1 MKAISLILC
10 VLLAA
15 ACASKEFKD
24 QFDNE
29 KTWAELQTQLPEYPS
44 QNNLLPF
51 DTGPSS
57 NDQHF
62 VDATS
67 IQVGEDGVMRYSLVI
82 KSPSGAMNV
91 TFEGMRCSTNERKL
105 YALGRNDGE
114 WAHSHNADWQ
124 HLDNVRQLDAQRELA
139 KYYFC
144 PLKSIVKTRK
154 EAINA
159 LKAGIH
165 PRVRLLYQ

>member
-124 HLDNVRQLDAQRELA
+124 RLDNVRQLDAQRELA

-159 LKAGIH
+159 LKSGIH
-165 PRVRLLYQ
+165 PRVKLLYQ